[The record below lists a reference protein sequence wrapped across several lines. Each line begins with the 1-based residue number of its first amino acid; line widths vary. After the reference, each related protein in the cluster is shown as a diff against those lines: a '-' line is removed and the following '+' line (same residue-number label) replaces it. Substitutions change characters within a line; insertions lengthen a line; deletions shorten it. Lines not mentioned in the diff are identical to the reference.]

1 MFDCDL
7 KSKEEVI
14 HLLGSRMITEGYADE
29 GFIDSV
35 FERENLSETALGNLI
50 AIPHAFEG
58 HIKKQGIGIMTL
70 KKPINWGDEKVQ
82 LIFLL
87 SLDVTSKDYIKGIFG
102 DVLELTKD
110 KKAMEVILK
119 AREFSEMFR

>member
-1 MFDCDL
+1 MTPVFP
-7 KSKEEVI
+7 SFNV
-14 HLLGSRMITEGYADE
+14 DE

-87 SLDVTSKDYIKGIFG
+87 SLDVNSKDYIKGIFG

-110 KKAMEVILK
+110 KKAVEVILK
-119 AREFSEMFR
+119 ARRFSEMFR